1 MSELEAK
8 KVLLARAR
16 QIGLEIDGRWSVDT
30 LAEKVE
36 EALETL
42 EIDQNEAVFKAS
54 DTWVYPIRDCFLGT
68 EKQIAGKAFKAPKEL
83 YTNWKVTG
91 AARLADE
98 DEIAKAQ
105 APEEEAEDA

>member
-16 QIGLEIDGRWSVDT
+16 QIGLDIDGRWSIDT

-36 EALETL
+36 EALEMR
-42 EIDQNEAVFKAS
+42 EIDQNESIIKAS

-68 EKQIAGKAFKAPKEL
+68 EKQHAGTAFKAPKAL
-83 YTNWKVTG
+83 YSNWKEVG

-98 DEIAKAQ
+98 DEIALAQ
-105 APEEEAEDA
+105 A